1 MALKKKKQ
9 KIQKFENVVVFPG
22 TVERLISTAHKY
34 VENYQFDLANQY
46 FQEALQYT
54 EGDEITLSV
63 YAYSLYESKAYE
75 TAKEVC
81 EKLLSIGPSMYLEV
95 MELYLTICMQLKQY
109 KEVETIITS
118 LLEEGAIPENQI
130 EKFERLKN
138 LNANIVGTNDEF
150 FHDVNFSD
158 QVQDESNYELNRF
171 LSLSSNQQ
179 LILIQE
185 LTEANIRPIVGQLK
199 DIIEHESTHPFV
211 KSLILILLV
220 EQEVDINLRIYKF
233 EQQMEVNPS
242 SLLLPTKL
250 PKYKKILSIVR
261 DRLDQEPSKLEMVE
275 YLISK
280 HAIATYPFDWLDY
293 DSEDLSYA
301 YIDFVSL
308 MFGSMQEMDYELM
321 GFLQKLEEITE
332 LREV

>member
-1 MALKKKKQ
+1 MTLKKKKQ

-138 LNANIVGTNDEF
+138 LNANIVGTNDE
-150 FHDVNFSD
+150 
-158 QVQDESNYELNRF
+158 
-171 LSLSSNQQ
+171 
-179 LILIQE
+179 
-185 LTEANIRPIVGQLK
+185 
-199 DIIEHESTHPFV
+199 
-211 KSLILILLV
+211 
-220 EQEVDINLRIYKF
+220 
-233 EQQMEVNPS
+233 
-242 SLLLPTKL
+242 
-250 PKYKKILSIVR
+250 
-261 DRLDQEPSKLEMVE
+261 
-275 YLISK
+275 
-280 HAIATYPFDWLDY
+280 
-293 DSEDLSYA
+293 
-301 YIDFVSL
+301 
-308 MFGSMQEMDYELM
+308 
-321 GFLQKLEEITE
+321 
-332 LREV
+332 